1 MLDEKTTK
9 PKKLSPKQSE
19 ELKAI
24 EDRRAK
30 VWELRKA
37 GYSLR
42 AIANELGVSHETI
55 RQDMAQTMAQVHALN
70 LAGATEY
77 REIELARLDDIIA
90 RLYPLVFPPKHPI
103 TKIIPPPDLAAVDR
117 YYKAVDM
124 RAKLLGLYAP
134 AQTQLTG
141 ANGGPVETILRIQY
155 GDMQPFNP
163 IGNLEPSEDESE

>member
-1 MLDEKTTK
+1 MPIRPSKKQANTK
-9 PKKLSPKQSE
+9 E
-19 ELKAI
+19 V

-42 AIANELGVSHETI
+42 RIAEQLGVSHETI
-55 RQDMAQTMAQVHALN
+55 RTDMTETMAQVKELN

-77 REIELARLDDIIA
+77 RELELARLDEITA
-90 RLYPLVFPPKHPI
+90 RLYPLVFPPNGLV
-103 TKIIPPPDLAAVDR
+103 PDLAAVDR

-134 AQTQLTG
+134 TQAQVTG

-163 IGNLEPSEDESE
+163 IGNLETSEDETE